1 MQIQQQQPHSKH
13 TRIISTTNAFTAHI
27 RSFPHQTCIQ
37 TTFYFL
43 KRKKSN
49 FFRIIHFGLSI
60 AFENGEQRKKTA
72 LRVKQS
78 WIRDSVTIYPTP
90 KLCISFGNSFAIVLR
105 CFAFFLNHS
114 YLQPPQVN
122 GGGHGNGA
130 MFDSYNF
137 GNSVSPEVGKAVTPG
152 DSPKAEEAFA
162 TFEEH
167 SPFGAPASPQPKV
180 I

>member
-1 MQIQQQQPHSKH
+1 MLPFTQLP
-13 TRIISTTNAFTAHI
+13 NCAFPLEI
-27 RSFPHQTCIQ
+27 LLPSF
-37 TTFYFL
+37 
-43 KRKKSN
+43 
-49 FFRIIHFGLSI
+49 
-60 AFENGEQRKKTA
+60 
-72 LRVKQS
+72 
-78 WIRDSVTIYPTP
+78 
-90 KLCISFGNSFAIVLR
+90 LR

-114 YLQPPQVN
+114 FLQPPQVN

>member
-90 KLCISFGNSFAIVLR
+90 NCAFPLEILLPFLR

-114 YLQPPQVN
+114 FLQPPQVN

-137 GNSVSPEVGKAVTPG
+137 GHTVSPEVGKAVTPG

>member
-1 MQIQQQQPHSKH
+1 MLPFTQLP
-13 TRIISTTNAFTAHI
+13 NCAFPLEI
-27 RSFPHQTCIQ
+27 LLPF
-37 TTFYFL
+37 
-43 KRKKSN
+43 
-49 FFRIIHFGLSI
+49 
-60 AFENGEQRKKTA
+60 
-72 LRVKQS
+72 
-78 WIRDSVTIYPTP
+78 
-90 KLCISFGNSFAIVLR
+90 LR

>member
-1 MQIQQQQPHSKH
+1 MLPFTQLQIVH
-13 TRIISTTNAFTAHI
+13 
-27 RSFPHQTCIQ
+27 
-37 TTFYFL
+37 FL
-43 KRKKSN
+43 WK
-49 FFRIIHFGLSI
+49 FFCRF
-60 AFENGEQRKKTA
+60 A
-72 LRVKQS
+72 L
-78 WIRDSVTIYPTP
+78 
-90 KLCISFGNSFAIVLR
+90 LCIFPQSFFN
-105 CFAFFLNHS
+105 
-114 YLQPPQVN
+114 LQPPQVN

-137 GNSVSPEVGKAVTPG
+137 GHTVSPEVGKAVTPG